1 MNNYYVYAWKNIQTE
16 EVFYVGMGKN
26 NRINVTGNE
35 GRGTGRNK
43 YFREYYNTHD
53 CVPFF
58 IDVELTKEEA
68 EEIETQY
75 VMYYHSIGQCN
86 CNSTWNGKRTGAFGE
101 RNGNWHN
108 GNKLKNTYKRHPEL
122 KERTKHVGTDN
133 GRARKII
140 AYYNNHQYEFEMVKD
155 AAQWMIDN
163 NISKS
168 TVLAIM
174 SAIASSIKHNKKY
187 CSVKFKYKD

>member
-58 IDVELTKEEA
+58 
-68 EEIETQY
+68 Y
-75 VMYYHSIGQCN
+75 
-86 CNSTWNGKRTGAFGE
+86 
-101 RNGNWHN
+101 
-108 GNKLKNTYKRHPEL
+108 
-122 KERTKHVGTDN
+122 
-133 GRARKII
+133 
-140 AYYNNHQYEFEMVKD
+140 
-155 AAQWMIDN
+155 
-163 NISKS
+163 
-168 TVLAIM
+168 
-174 SAIASSIKHNKKY
+174 
-187 CSVKFKYKD
+187 